1 MVSQRARRH
10 QKVHCTNYLSRVC
23 CTNFRKLVL
32 VIELTFIER
41 VKVKMDR
48 NMLAMLITKHYVD
61 LNLDL

>member
-1 MVSQRARRH
+1 MVFVITATD
-10 QKVHCTNYLSRVC
+10 V
-23 CTNFRKLVL
+23 KLVL